1 MSLFCFRSCLF
12 HPLCCFP
19 TFRRRD
25 LFVEIWMKGLA
36 LLGLRTL
43 YSPPLKQLP
52 CKTMLVILRIHSA
65 MLLDLYLD
73 LKSKEQRVTYEK
85 VCHTPK
91 EPLVFYFIQSEIQ
104 GRYVGVNAKDVGYGR
119 KVHEFVSGSLS
130 SFRKGFNSLVGWT
143 KRWPTGNK

>member
-1 MSLFCFRSCLF
+1 MSLFCVRSCLF

-19 TFRRRD
+19 TSRRRD
-25 LFVEIWMKGLA
+25 LFVEIRMKGLA

-52 CKTMLVILRIHSA
+52 CKTMLVLPRIHSA

-73 LKSKEQRVTYEK
+73 LKSKEKGDLWKSVPHSKRTT
-85 VCHTPK
+85 CF
-91 EPLVFYFIQSEIQ
+91 LFIQSEIQ